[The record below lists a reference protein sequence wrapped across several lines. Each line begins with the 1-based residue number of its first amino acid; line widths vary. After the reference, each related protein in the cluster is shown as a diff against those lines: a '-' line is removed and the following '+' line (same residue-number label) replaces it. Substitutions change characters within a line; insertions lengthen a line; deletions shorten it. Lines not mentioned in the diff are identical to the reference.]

1 MGAIRQ
7 LGSLLVLVF
16 FVCAVIIGLGTMF
29 PNGELMA
36 GAGELWEGLVQLLS
50 TAGDAIS
57 GAV

>member
-1 MGAIRQ
+1 
-7 LGSLLVLVF
+7 LVLVF